1 MGRSYQR
8 MPGATALLA
17 AAGLAAGILLGIY
30 CPVYISTQWTVYV
43 AVGLLAALDSAV
55 GGGRAALA
63 GHFSASVFLSGFFLN
78 TTLSMLLTWFG
89 SLLRIDL
96 YLAAVVVFGGRIF
109 QNFAEIRRYV
119 LNNPGKNSKIA
130 V

>member
-1 MGRSYQR
+1 MEKIRAR
-8 MPGATALLA
+8 LPGATALISLA
-17 AAGLAAGILLGIY
+17 GMAAGILLGLY

-55 GGGRAALA
+55 GGARAALA
-63 GHFSASVFLSGFFLN
+63 RHFTASVFASGFFLN
-78 TTLSMLLTWFG
+78 TALAMLLTWFG

-96 YLAAVVVFGGRIF
+96 YIAALVVFGGRIF

-119 LNNPGKNSKIA
+119 LHNPGKNSKITL
-130 V
+130 